1 MKAATLAQLKKELQH
16 LDREELLQFCLRL
29 GRFKL
34 ENKELITY
42 LLFYADDEDGYIETV
57 KQQLDNQFAEIN
69 TTSYFYIKKSVRK
82 IVKGLKKNIRYSG
95 KKETEA
101 ELLLYFCKKLLTMKP
116 SIKRNKVLTNTY
128 ERQLALAQ
136 KKISGLHEDLQ
147 YDFQIMINEL
157 SATN

>member
-136 KKISGLHEDLQ
+136 KKISGLHEDLR

>member
-42 LLFYADDEDGYIETV
+42 LLFYADDEDGYMETV

-147 YDFQIMINEL
+147 YDLNLLLEDLKSF
-157 SATN
+157 